1 MYVVRIDI
9 AEGTTPSFKGFR
21 WLLDAR
27 GWFLQACSR
36 VADEDAA
43 AAFLFEVPG
52 ERDERRAV
60 AAVKARRAVLIE
72 RDPWVW
78 LSKSIK
84 AIVREALEGD
94 SGALR
99 PTRRNRKAR
108 TRPKREAK

>member
-27 GWFLQACSR
+27 SWFLQACSR
-36 VADEDAA
+36 VADENAA

-52 ERDERRAV
+52 ERDERRAI
-60 AAVKARRAVLIE
+60 AAVEARRAVLLE

-78 LSKSIK
+78 LSTSIK
-84 AIVREALEGD
+84 ALVREAMEDD
-94 SGALR
+94 SGSQRA
-99 PTRRNRKAR
+99 RRRIRKRR
-108 TRPKREAK
+108 T

>member
-1 MYVVRIDI
+1 M

-60 AAVKARRAVLIE
+60 AAVEARRAVLIE

-84 AIVREALEGD
+84 ALVREALED
-94 SGALR
+94 ESGA
-99 PTRRNRKAR
+99 PIRRNRKAR
-108 TRPKREAK
+108 TRQKKREA

>member
-1 MYVVRIDI
+1 MYVVRIDM

-60 AAVKARRAVLIE
+60 AAVKARRALLIE

-78 LSKSIK
+78 LSESIK
-84 AIVREALEGD
+84 ALVREAMED
-94 SGALR
+94 ESGTQR
-99 PTRRNRKAR
+99 PRRRNRKRR
-108 TRPKREAK
+108 T